1 MTDTSD
7 QESIWSVYRDD
18 LKWYSW
24 LFPIF
29 WVIGV
34 SLHLWQ
40 HCLTDVVPAIATA
53 GLAAAVLALMFLFGK
68 ELVIYIARQAWP
80 RIRRSYHAIVRLST
94 RL

>member
-1 MTDTSD
+1 MTDPSD
-7 QESIWSVYRDD
+7 RESIWSVYRDD

-34 SLHLWQ
+34 SLQLWQ
-40 HCLTDVVPAIATA
+40 HGPTDVVPAIATA
-53 GLAAAVLALMFLFGK
+53 GLASAVLSLVFLFGK